1 MKQSN
6 RSANACLWAVR
17 GLFGLMLALAV
28 AMPWAVQWYGERRE
42 LTGPS
47 QWGILMGYYLCMIPA
62 GMALGDM
69 GQLLRRIRAGEV
81 FLMANV
87 RLIRRLTWY
96 CGAVSVITLV
106 CGYFYPPLLFITV
119 IMAFLCLVIGVVA
132 SVMCAATEL
141 REENDL
147 TI

>member
-1 MKQSN
+1 MNHSKKSVT
-6 RSANACLWAVR
+6 ACLWAVR
-17 GLFGLMLALAV
+17 GLCGLMIALAV
-28 AMPWAVQWYGERRE
+28 VMPWGVQWYSARRV
-42 LTGPS
+42 LSGAGR
-47 QWGILMGYYLCMIPA
+47 WGILVGYYLCMIPA

-69 GQLLRRIRAGEV
+69 DRLLRRIRAGEV

-87 RLIRRLTWY
+87 RLIRRLAWY
-96 CGAVSVITLV
+96 CGAVSAITLF

-119 IMAFLCLVIGVVA
+119 IMAFLCLVVSVVA
-132 SVMCAATEL
+132 SVMHAATEL